1 MILKLTKEL
10 MDICNVTLDDE
21 ASQKT
26 VYGVN
31 VLSKEQR
38 ILIEE
43 KLIEHFEFR
52 KVIWISLPVAISEEG
67 KKVNVLTFK
76 ADAQTNKYPG
86 KVAYVYTIS
95 FTTKIYDPS
104 RIRTPVKDGC
114 VISPVIYDPV
124 NFEPYRSITLTW
136 NPEKIQDMIVALDK
150 VKILKQHMHDLLD
163 KVLDNEKEYLPEA
176 SIYGMIRFAVE

>member
-26 VYGVN
+26 AYGVN

-43 KLIEHFEFR
+43 KLIEHFQFR

-67 KKVNVLTFK
+67 KKVSVLTFK
-76 ADAQTNKYPG
+76 ADDKTNRYSG

-104 RIRTPVKDGC
+104 KIHTPSKDGC
-114 VISPVIYDPV
+114 VISPVIYNPI
-124 NFEPYRSITLTW
+124 NFEPWRSITLTW
-136 NPEKIQDMIVALDK
+136 NPHTIKDKIATGE
-150 VKILKQHMHDLLD
+150 VKNLKQHMHDLLD